1 MEVATGVIRL
11 QLPMPFELKHVN
23 VYLLRDGDG
32 YTLVDTGLQTDESR
46 QALAHGLED
55 NGIPL
60 KRVTRILIT
69 HIHPDHFG
77 LAGELRERSKAELV
91 IHRLEVAL
99 MEPRYARAEDLVQ
112 DVARWLHVNG
122 VPETEAEF
130 LKTASMAAR
139 EFVSV
144 VEPDAL
150 LEGAESLALN
160 GAELRVVWT
169 PGHSPGHCCF
179 FLPSRRLLLSG
190 DHLLPKISPNIG
202 LHPQSSA
209 DPLEDYLASLD
220 RIARL
225 DIALVLPAHGDPF
238 SDHTG
243 RIAVIKQHHEER
255 KMALLRLAT
264 SPQTGWEL
272 ASQLFHGIMERN
284 VFQQRLALQETLAH
298 CQSLA
303 GEGRLQKRLTRDRV
317 RWQA

>member
-1 MEVATGVIRL
+1 MEVASGVIRV

-32 YTLVDTGLQTDESR
+32 YTLVDTGLQTQESREALARGLDESGI
-46 QALAHGLED
+46 ALH
-55 NGIPL
+55 
-60 KRVTRILIT
+60 RVTRILIT

-77 LAGELRERSKAELV
+77 LAGELRERSGAELV
-91 IHRLEVAL
+91 IHRLEVSL

-130 LKTASMAAR
+130 LKSASMAAR

-144 VEPDAL
+144 VEPDSL
-150 LEGAESLALN
+150 LEGAERLALD
-160 GAELRVVWT
+160 GADLQVVWT

-179 FLPSRRLLLSG
+179 FLPSKRLLLSG

-202 LHPQSSA
+202 LHPQSGA
-209 DPLEDYLASLD
+209 DPLGDYLSALD
-220 RIARL
+220 RVARL
-225 DIALVLPAHGDPF
+225 DVDLVLPAHGDPF
-238 SDHTG
+238 GDHTG

-255 KMALLRLAT
+255 KLAILELAT

-272 ASQLFHGIMERN
+272 ASKLFHGIMERN

-303 GEGRLQKRLTRDRV
+303 DDGRMLKRFTRDLV

>member
-1 MEVATGVIRL
+1 MEVASGVIRV

-23 VYLLRDGDG
+23 VYLLRDSEG
-32 YTLVDTGLQTDESR
+32 YTLVDTGLQTEESR
-46 QALAHGLED
+46 RALGRGLD
-55 NGIPL
+55 DSGIPL
-60 KRVTRILIT
+60 NRVTRILIT

-77 LAGELRERSKAELV
+77 LAGELRERTGAELV
-91 IHRLEVAL
+91 IHRLEVSL

-122 VPETEAEF
+122 VPQTEAEF
-130 LKTASMAAR
+130 LKSASMAAR

-144 VEPDAL
+144 VEPDSL
-150 LEGAESLALN
+150 LEGAERLALD
-160 GAELRVVWT
+160 GEDLQVVWT

-179 FLPSRRLLLSG
+179 FLPSRKLLLSG

-209 DPLEDYLASLD
+209 DPLGDYLSALD
-220 RIARL
+220 RVARL
-225 DIALVLPAHGDPF
+225 DIDLVLPAHGDPF
-238 SDHTG
+238 NDHTG

-255 KMALLRLAT
+255 KLTILGLAT
-264 SPQTGWEL
+264 TPQTGWEL
-272 ASQLFHGIMERN
+272 ASKLFHGIMERN

-303 GEGRLQKRLTRDRV
+303 DDGRMQKHFTRDLV